1 MMVIEPEKLVEP
13 FARAG
18 ADNITFHIEATE
30 EPEKNNR
37 SHPILWV

>member
-18 ADNITFHIEATE
+18 ADGITFHIETQMIHLQ
-30 EPEKNNR
+30 
-37 SHPILWV
+37 SLI